1 MKGGIGIGSVK
12 ELGESKN
19 KDVLEGHGDDPNFST
34 LAESTG
40 KLCFMTKLKTG
51 VYDLM
56 SKMLAHV

>member
-19 KDVLEGHGDDPNFST
+19 KDVLEGHGDDSNFST

-40 KLCFMTKLKTG
+40 KLYFMAMFKKDG
-51 VYDLM
+51 CV
-56 SKMLAHV
+56 

>member
-19 KDVLEGHGDDPNFST
+19 KDVLEGHGDDPYFST

-40 KLCFMTKLKTG
+40 KFCFMTKLKNG
-51 VYDLM
+51 CV
-56 SKMLAHV
+56 